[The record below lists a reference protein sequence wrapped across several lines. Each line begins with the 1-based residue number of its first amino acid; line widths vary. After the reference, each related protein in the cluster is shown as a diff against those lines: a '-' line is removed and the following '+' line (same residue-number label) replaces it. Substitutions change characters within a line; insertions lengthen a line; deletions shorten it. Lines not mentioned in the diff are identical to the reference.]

1 MPVFIENPKDQ
12 KNLKEKDCKFEAII
26 KSISSLK
33 VEWIVNN
40 KELINSNKDGI
51 KIEKDLNKNKYSLI
65 LTKLNM
71 SIDEIICRAS
81 NENGI
86 VERKVKAELLGNT
99 LFIKKII
106 ILRKTH
112 IIGK

>member
-1 MPVFIENPKDQ
+1 
-12 KNLKEKDCKFEAII
+12 
-26 KSISSLK
+26 
-33 VEWIVNN
+33 
-40 KELINSNKDGI
+40 
-51 KIEKDLNKNKYSLI
+51 
-65 LTKLNM
+65 M